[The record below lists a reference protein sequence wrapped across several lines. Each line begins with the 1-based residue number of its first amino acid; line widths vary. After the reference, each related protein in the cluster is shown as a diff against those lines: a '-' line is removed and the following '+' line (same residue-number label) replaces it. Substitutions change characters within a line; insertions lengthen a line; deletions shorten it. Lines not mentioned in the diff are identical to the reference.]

1 MISATELEVD
11 QTKVSIIRDLMPP
24 TTVKGIGSFL
34 GHVGFYRRFIRDF
47 SKIARLLCRLLEKDT
62 KFHFDESYQKAFE
75 EIKFRQVEAPIMAKP
90 DWNREFEIMCDAS
103 DFAMGAVL
111 GRKDEKVFKAIYYA
125 SKTFNEAQE
134 NYSTTEKEMLAIVFA
149 CEKFRPYILGS
160 HVVIHTDHAV
170 IKYLMAKKEAK
181 PRLIRWVLLLQEF
194 DLEIK
199 DKKGSDNVIADHL
212 SRVEKPTVEE
222 KGREIAENFPDE
234 QLFQLSLQSPWY
246 DDIVNYLACGIMPP
260 EFSYQQRKRLRTD
273 SRYYIWD
280 DPLLFKRGADLIIR
294 RCVPEGEQSKILK
307 ECHSSPFGGH
317 FAGDKTAHKILQS
330 GFYWPTIFK
339 DCFEWVKLC
348 DQCQRMGNISKRH
361 EMPLQ
366 GILVVQLFD
375 VWGMDFMG
383 PFPVSFGNIYIL
395 LAVDYVSKWVKAAAC
410 PKNDAKTVVG
420 FLKRNILSRFGTP
433 RTIISDEESHFSNK
447 VFDKLMSRYGIKH
460 IMSLAY
466 HPETNGQAEISN
478 REIKKIL
485 EKTVSSSRR
494 DWSLKLDDALW
505 AYRTVFKTPIEMSP
519 YRLVFGKPCH
529 LPLEL
534 EYKAMWAIKKI
545 NFDFKAAKEERLLQ
559 LNELEELRNEAYDNA
574 RIYKDKTKKWH
585 DQRILR
591 KEFKAGDQVL
601 LFNSRLRLFPGKL
614 KSK

>member
-1 MISATELEVD
+1 
-11 QTKVSIIRDLMPP
+11 
-24 TTVKGIGSFL
+24 
-34 GHVGFYRRFIRDF
+34 
-47 SKIARLLCRLLEKDT
+47 
-62 KFHFDESYQKAFE
+62 
-75 EIKFRQVEAPIMAKP
+75 MAKP

-103 DFAMGAVL
+103 DFVMGAVL
-111 GRKDEKVFKAIYYA
+111 GQKDEKVFKAIYYA

-149 CEKFRPYILGS
+149 CKKFRPYILGS
-160 HVVIHTDHAV
+160 HVVIHTDHAA

-181 PRLIRWVLLLQEF
+181 TRLIRWVLLLQEF

-199 DKKGSDNVIADHL
+199 DKKGSDNVITDHL
-212 SRVEKPTVEE
+212 SRIEKPTVQ
-222 KGREIAENFPDE
+222 EN
-234 QLFQLSLQSPWY
+234 
-246 DDIVNYLACGIMPP
+246 
-260 EFSYQQRKRLRTD
+260 
-273 SRYYIWD
+273 
-280 DPLLFKRGADLIIR
+280 LFKRGTDLIIR

-307 ECHSSPFGGH
+307 ECHSSPYGGH
-317 FAGDKTAHKILQS
+317 FVGDKTAHKILQS

-383 PFPVSFGNIYIL
+383 LFPVSFGNIYIL
-395 LAVDYVSKWVKAAAC
+395 LAVDYVSKCVEAAAC
-410 PKNDAKTVVG
+410 PKNDANTVMG
-420 FLKRNILSRFGTP
+420 FLQRNILSRFGTP
-433 RTIISDEESHFSNK
+433 RTIISDGGSHFENK

-466 HPETNGQAEISN
+466 HPQTNGQAKISN

-485 EKTVSSSRR
+485 EKTVSSSRKY
-494 DWSLKLDDALW
+494 WSLKLDDALW
-505 AYRTVFKTPIEMSP
+505 AYRIAFKTPIGMSP

-529 LPLEL
+529 LPFEL
-534 EYKAMWAIKKI
+534 EYKAMWAIKKL
-545 NFDFKAAKEERLLQ
+545 NFDFKAAKEDRLLQ
-559 LNELEELRNEAYDNA
+559 LNELEKLRNEAYDSV
-574 RIYKDKTKKWH
+574 RICKDKTKKWH
-585 DQRILR
+585 DQQILR

-614 KSK
+614 KSKWSGPFTVVSSTQFGAVTLRNSK